1 LVAEKLVV
9 RLPSAEDRRRVLI
22 QLTLRGQKILEK
34 LASVHRQQLKQIGPG
49 IRQLLERL
57 CSTGE

>member
-34 LASVHRQQLKQIGPG
+34 LASVHRQQLKQIGRE